1 VKNFSPC
8 YNKDTYLQEVK
19 LLYKKGSVHMSTLEN
34 DKIAQ
39 SNYVPKEPKVIE
51 CSVERTLEVI
61 GGKWSFLVLRELFCG
76 TRRFGELQRQIH
88 GVSPKSLTDTLR
100 HLEEQG
106 VLERM
111 AYATVPVTVEYTL
124 TPKGQDL
131 HQILQEMKLWSAKW
145 T

>member
-1 VKNFSPC
+1 MKN
-8 YNKDTYLQEVK
+8 E
-19 LLYKKGSVHMSTLEN
+19 
-34 DKIAQ
+34 KISGL
-39 SNYVPKEPKVIE
+39 SNYIPKVPKVIE

-61 GGKWSFLVLRELFCG
+61 GGKWSFLVLRELFGG
-76 TRRFGELQRQIH
+76 TRRFGELQRSIH

-106 VLERM
+106 VLERT
-111 AYATVPVTVEYTL
+111 AYPTVPVTVEYTL

-131 HQILQEMKLWSAKW
+131 HQILKEMKLWSAKW